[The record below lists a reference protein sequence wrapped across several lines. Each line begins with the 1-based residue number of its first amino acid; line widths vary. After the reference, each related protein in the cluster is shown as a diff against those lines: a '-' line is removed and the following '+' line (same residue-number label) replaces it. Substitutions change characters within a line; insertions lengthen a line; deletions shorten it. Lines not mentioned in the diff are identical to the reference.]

1 MNRWQLLFGVLG
13 KRLLLWMLIINGVSA
28 LLSTSVQLYTNYR
41 QDVAELQDALGFI
54 RTSQLPGLAQA
65 AWNFDRQQ
73 LVAQVDGIASS
84 AWVAGVLLRYGSST
98 NEIVQQG
105 ISDALSLKDAEV
117 LPLVHGTGEHAV
129 QVGSVVL
136 LPNVQ
141 HLHQKTLDRL
151 VVVFLTQTIKTT
163 IISLGLL
170 WLVFSMITRHL
181 IRMADFA
188 SHYRLGQGQP
198 LLSLQRSDTY
208 QDDELGRLQESLNS
222 AYQRLEIAHAAEQR
236 HIEELEAR
244 VAQRTEALRTANAQ
258 LLEHAYHDPLTGLA
272 NRMLL
277 DERLQQALVKAAQQ
291 GQELAVL
298 LIDLNAFKPVNDVH
312 GHAAGDA
319 LLATLAQRMR
329 AVLRQSDTLAR
340 IGGDE
345 FVVLLENVAAA
356 ESVEQVQNKL
366 RAVLQAPC
374 PWQNITLQ
382 VSGSIGVARYPQ
394 DGTDAH
400 ELLRVA
406 DTRMYQDKRGKIGR
420 AHV

>member
-1 MNRWQLLFGVLG
+1 MSRWQLLFGVLG
-13 KRLLLWMLIINGVSA
+13 KRLLLWMLIINGISA
-28 LLSTSVQLYTNYR
+28 LLATSVQLYANYR
-41 QDVAELQDALGFI
+41 QDVAELQDALSFI

-84 AWVAGVLLRYGSST
+84 AWVAGVLLRYGSSA
-98 NEIVQQG
+98 NEVVQQG
-105 ISDALSLKDAEV
+105 ISDALPLKDVEA
-117 LPLVHGTGEHAV
+117 LPLIHGTGEHAV

-151 VVVFLTQTIKTT
+151 VVVFLTQIIKTT

-170 WLVFSMITRHL
+170 WLVFSMVTRHL

-188 SHYRLGQGQP
+188 SQYRLGQGQP
-198 LLSLQRSDTY
+198 LLSLQRSNIY
-208 QDDELGRLQESLNS
+208 KDDELGRLQESLNS
-222 AYQRLEIAHAAEQR
+222 AYQRLELAHAAEQR

-258 LLEHAYHDPLTGLA
+258 LLEHAHHDPLTGLA

-291 GQELAVL
+291 GQELAIL

-345 FVVLLENVAAA
+345 FVVLLEDVAAA
-356 ESVEQVQNKL
+356 ASVEQVQNKL
-366 RAVLQAPC
+366 RAVLQTPC

-382 VSGSIGVARYPQ
+382 VSGSIGLARYPQ
-394 DGTDAH
+394 DGTDAQ

-406 DTRMYQDKRGKIGR
+406 DTRMYEDKRSTHKHCR
-420 AHV
+420 